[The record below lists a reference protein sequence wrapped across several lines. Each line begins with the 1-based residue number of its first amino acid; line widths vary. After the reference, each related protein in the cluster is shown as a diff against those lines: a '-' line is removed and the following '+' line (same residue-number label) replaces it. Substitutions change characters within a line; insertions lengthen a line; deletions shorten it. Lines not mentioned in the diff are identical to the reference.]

1 MTKNQR
7 IFITKNRWRG
17 ACRRLPPRVSVCAHR
32 FGPSTSRWFVGT
44 RAIISADLAGMCVEV
59 RNALLPCRVQVAP
72 SATLSYGHGQRRGK
86 EPEGK
91 NRRKRKGQSGSRL
104 MLMGNPIS
112 VGRSRA
118 KFFGGA
124 CGIIHSSS
132 GGSTGRRRL
141 SIECANAFAG
151 VEM

>member
-1 MTKNQR
+1 MKEEKVSRRQVSVTTKGRPSKSKKRVWWLRQQHRDAGMTKNQR

-91 NRRKRKGQSGSRL
+91 NRRKRKGQSGGDRGWCL
-104 MLMGNPIS
+104 WAIP
-112 VGRSRA
+112 
-118 KFFGGA
+118 
-124 CGIIHSSS
+124 
-132 GGSTGRRRL
+132 
-141 SIECANAFAG
+141 
-151 VEM
+151 